1 MNRQVELT
9 VAHAKQ
15 FDRFFGWPVL
25 FIFLISFI
33 VMLRTQATWVI
44 PVMLVVSMGVAYKG
58 YMEYRVI
65 RHFAEHQAVVR
76 VLRYRLIDCWIGA
89 VSLFAL
95 FIPMYINEDAFILI
109 GGIVALWGLTKSYRE
124 KKWKE
129 RIHAHQSKLPTYEEV
144 LEGRDDVWN
153 YHQK

>member
-15 FDRFFGWPVL
+15 FERFFGWPVL
-25 FIFLISFI
+25 VIFLISFI
-33 VMLRTQATWVI
+33 VMVRTQAMWVI
-44 PVMLVVSMGVAYKG
+44 PVMLVVSMGMAYKG

-65 RHFAEHQAVVR
+65 RPFAEHQAVAR
-76 VLRYRLIDCWIGA
+76 VLRYRLVDCWIGA
-89 VSLFAL
+89 VSLFLL
-95 FIPMYINEDAFILI
+95 FIQMYVNEDIFILT

-124 KKWKE
+124 KKWEE
-129 RIHAHQSKLPTYEEV
+129 RIQVYQSRLPTYEEV
-144 LEGRDDVWN
+144 LEGGEDVWN